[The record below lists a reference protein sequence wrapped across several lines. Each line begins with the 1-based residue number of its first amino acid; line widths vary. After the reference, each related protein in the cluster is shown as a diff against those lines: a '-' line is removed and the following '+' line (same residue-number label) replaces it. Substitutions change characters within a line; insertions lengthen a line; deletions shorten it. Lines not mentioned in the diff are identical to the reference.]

1 MIEFVYNNSYY
12 VLIKA
17 LSFYLM
23 YNYYSKIYYKVENN
37 FIKKKILLTQKH
49 VKQLYNLRKVLAK
62 RLENAITQQTKY
74 YNERHKLKSFVIEE
88 LIMLSIKN
96 LK

>member
-23 YNYYSKIYYKVENN
+23 YNYYSKIYYKVENS

-62 RLENAITQQTKY
+62 RLENAITQ
-74 YNERHKLKSFVIEE
+74 
-88 LIMLSIKN
+88 
-96 LK
+96 